1 MLLNITTTHQPTTDL
16 SYLLHKHPDRFQSVD
31 LSVGQAHIFY
41 PELSQDKTTVSLLL
55 DIDPIDM
62 VRSGKNF
69 AGEGFAL
76 GQYVNDRPYVVSSF
90 MSVAI
95 AKAFS
100 TAMNGICNHH
110 PELLGI
116 EMPFQVVLHS
126 IPAPQGGD
134 GLIRRLFEPL
144 GYKVSVVRHTLDTQ
158 FPQWGQSRYFT
169 VTLEHTLTL
178 QNLLTHLY
186 VLIPTLDNDKHY
198 FITASEIDKLLSKG
212 QGWLNNHPEK
222 EQISSRYLGNFKS
235 LTQTAIERLSAENP
249 NSAPA
254 HQHSDLFIDETLLQ
268 KEQKLYKQSLH
279 KLRLEKV
286 KEQLL
291 LSGAEKVLDLGC
303 GEGKLL
309 QLLIKEKQ
317 FTQITGMD
325 VSYQE
330 LIRAKEK
337 LHYDNMAA
345 IQKERVK
352 LFQGSLT
359 YRDQRLQHYDAAA
372 IVEVIEHMELNRLP
386 AFEKAIF
393 GFARPTTVV
402 LTTPNQEY
410 NSVYQNLNPNA
421 MRHND
426 HRFEWTRAE
435 FQDWAKKVG
444 LEFSYTVEFFSIG
457 DMHPELGASC
467 QMAVFTHHKLT
478 NPQQ

>member
-126 IPAPQGGD
+126 IPAPQGGE

-144 GYKVSVVRHTLDTQ
+144 GYKVSVVRHTLDAQ
-158 FPQWGQSRYFT
+158 FPQWGQSRYYT

-286 KEQLL
+286 KEQLI

-393 GFARPTTVV
+393 GVARPTTVV

-410 NSVYQNLNPNA
+410 NSVYENLNPNA

-457 DMHPELGASC
+457 DMHPDFGASC
-467 QMAVFTHHKLT
+467 QMAVFTHHNLPS
-478 NPQQ
+478 PQQ